1 MANLERRRVLL
12 SASFPSGVRGERFT
26 PYDADAVADAVTALV
41 GAVLAANGRLVF
53 GGHPTIT
60 PLVLRVAADHGAREV
75 VDVYQ
80 SDQFQ
85 DRITAPTR
93 ELERQGF
100 GRIIA
105 TPDRGDLRENLAL
118 MRRQMI
124 EGSPDLV
131 AALFIGGMEGILD
144 EFDGVGDLRP
154 SVPRLPVVAPGGAAA
169 RLSAG
174 RADGRPLPPEV
185 TTWLRSP
192 RYPLVAAEIVQYLAG
207 T

>member
-1 MANLERRRVLL
+1 MANLARRPVLL

-60 PLVLRVAADHGAREV
+60 PLVLRVAADHDAREA

-80 SDQFQ
+80 SDEFRN
-85 DRITAPTR
+85 RITEPTR
-93 ELERQGF
+93 ALERQGF

-105 TPDRGDLRENLAL
+105 TPDVGDLQRNLAL
-118 MRRQMI
+118 MRREMI
-124 EGSPDLV
+124 GSSPEIV
-131 AALFIGGMEGILD
+131 AALFIGGMEGILE
-144 EFDGVGDLRP
+144 EFDGVADLRP
-154 SVPRLPVVAPGGAAA
+154 SVPRLPLVAPGGAAA
-169 RLSAG
+169 LLSAG
-174 RADGRPLPPEV
+174 GPDGGPLPPEV
-185 TTWLRSP
+185 TGWLRSP
-192 RYPLVAAEIVQYLAG
+192 RYPLVAAEIVRYLAE